1 LELGHRRIGFLAGE
15 AFAMPTREKLRGRAD
30 ALREVGLDPAE
41 DVVHASFTVEGGR
54 RALRALVEASAVPPT
69 AVMCSNDLMAI
80 GVLQEAAAIGLRV
93 PDDLSVVG
101 FDGIDAAAWTQ
112 PPLTTIEQ
120 PIADIAR
127 SAVAALRQL
136 IEHPRQAV
144 PSYVF
149 RPSLRRGGTTAPA
162 PDGVDPARPA
172 ATSKKS
178 SNGS

>member
-1 LELGHRRIGFLAGE
+1 
-15 AFAMPTREKLRGRAD
+15 
-30 ALREVGLDPAE
+30 
-41 DVVHASFTVEGGR
+41 
-54 RALRALVEASAVPPT
+54 
-69 AVMCSNDLMAI
+69 MCSNDLMAI
-80 GVLQEAAAIGLRV
+80 GVLQEAAVIGLRI

-149 RPSLRRGGTTAPA
+149 RPHLRRGGTTAP
-162 PDGVDPARPA
+162 PR
-172 ATSKKS
+172 
-178 SNGS
+178 